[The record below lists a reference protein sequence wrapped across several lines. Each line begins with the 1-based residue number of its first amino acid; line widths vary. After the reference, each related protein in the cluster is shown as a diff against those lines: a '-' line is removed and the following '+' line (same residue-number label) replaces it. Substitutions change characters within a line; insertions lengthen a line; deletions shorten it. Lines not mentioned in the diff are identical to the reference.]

1 MVITFCD
8 TCMHVQLGVCDTCL
22 TAQTLVN
29 SIRTYEDDVCFIDDA
44 KIVDL
49 SGKDCIGGGAFTAI
63 TITFQNGWELR
74 AHACFACQTNVIVS
88 QGNIAFIC
96 CTPPVVPVP
105 NVTYV
110 FGASTAPGL
119 SGTIEADMTKVRRY
133 LTNKKAIMCTTL
145 TICCD
150 AAVGCADQTYTLDS
164 GCCPKS
170 QTPV

>member
-1 MVITFCD
+1 
-8 TCMHVQLGVCDTCL
+8 MHIQLGMCDVCL
-22 TAQTLVN
+22 TTQTIVN
-29 SIRTYEDDVCFIDDA
+29 NIRTYEAGVAFTDDA
-44 KIVDL
+44 KIMDAC
-49 SGKDCIGGGAFTAI
+49 GKADVGGGASTAI
-63 TITFQNGWELR
+63 TITLQNSWQIRGF
-74 AHACFACQTNVIVS
+74 CGFACQTNVVIS

-96 CTPPVVPVP
+96 CTPPVVPVA

-133 LTNKKAIMCTTL
+133 LTNKKQICMTTL

-150 AAVGCADQTYTLDS
+150 SGSCVADQTYTLDS

>member
-1 MVITFCD
+1 M
-8 TCMHVQLGVCDTCL
+8 
-22 TAQTLVN
+22 
-29 SIRTYEDDVCFIDDA
+29 DV
-44 KIVDL
+44 
-49 SGKDCIGGGAFTAI
+49 SGKEDVGGGSFTGI
-63 TITFQNGWELR
+63 TISFQNGWQLR
-74 AHACFACQTNVIVS
+74 GFCGFACQTNVVIS

-96 CTPPVVPVP
+96 CTPPVVPVA

-133 LTNKKAIMCTTL
+133 LTNKKAICMVTL

-150 AAVGCADQTYTLDS
+150 CAGGSPDQRYTLDC
-164 GCCPKS
+164 GDDPKS